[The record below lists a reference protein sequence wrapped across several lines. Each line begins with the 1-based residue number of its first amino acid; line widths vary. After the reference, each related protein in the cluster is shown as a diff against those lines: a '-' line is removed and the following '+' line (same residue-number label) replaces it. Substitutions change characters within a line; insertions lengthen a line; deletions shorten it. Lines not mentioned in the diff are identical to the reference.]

1 MKKLASQ
8 NNRTIKRIY
17 IVIYDQQEF
26 FGYDTNIPVKAFK
39 SKKMAELYSSS
50 RNFEFQSICML
61 DEEDYESYVLS
72 NFNSDYIV
80 SISDFRDAQGYI
92 KEECLRLEKSNSSIS
107 VWQILDDIRPFK
119 VMPLEYITDKK
130 NF

>member
-8 NNRTIKRIY
+8 NVKTLKRIY

-26 FGYDTNIPVKAFK
+26 FGYDTNTPVKAFK
-39 SKKMAELYSSS
+39 SKRLAELYTNS

-72 NFNSDYIV
+72 DFNLDYVV
-80 SISDFRDAQGYI
+80 SISDFRDAHSYV
-92 KEECLRLEKSNSSIS
+92 KEEALRLEKGKYPFNIWEILSN
-107 VWQILDDIRPFK
+107 IRPFK
-119 VMPLEYITDKK
+119 LVPLEYITDTK

>member
-8 NNRTIKRIY
+8 NNKTLKRVY

-26 FGYDTNIPVKAFK
+26 FGYDTNTPVKAFK
-39 SKKMAELYSSS
+39 SKRMAELYTNS

-72 NFNSDYIV
+72 NFNSDYVV
-80 SISDFRDAQGYI
+80 SISDFRDAHAFI
-92 KEECLRLEKSNSSIS
+92 KEESLRLEKSKSPINI
-107 VWQILDDIRPFK
+107 WDMLENIRPFK
-119 VMPLEYITDKK
+119 VIPLEYITDTKSI
-130 NF
+130 